1 MRKPKPFVTFQKKP
15 KVTLVTLVATHYVVL
30 RTYVRSFVAVSQ
42 SGTGIGAVSGVGQ
55 GTVSRSGTGIGGSK
69 REVMGGSQLIGNWY
83 LSPSGDAGIAGTK
96 KGRLRRAGPV
106 GQWVSVT

>member
-15 KVTLVTLVATHYVVL
+15 KVTLVTLVTLGTTHYVVL
-30 RTYVRSFVAVSQ
+30 RTRVRSFEAVSR

-69 REVMGGSQLIGNWY
+69 REVMGGS
-83 LSPSGDAGIAGTK
+83 
-96 KGRLRRAGPV
+96 
-106 GQWVSVT
+106 

>member
-30 RTYVRSFVAVSQ
+30 RTRVRSFEAVSR

-69 REVMGGSQLIGNWY
+69 REVMGGS
-83 LSPSGDAGIAGTK
+83 
-96 KGRLRRAGPV
+96 
-106 GQWVSVT
+106 

>member
-15 KVTLVTLVATHYVVL
+15 KVTLVTLVTLGTTHFRAMPTSVG
-30 RTYVRSFVAVSQ
+30 SFEAVSR

-69 REVMGGSQLIGNWY
+69 REVMGGS
-83 LSPSGDAGIAGTK
+83 
-96 KGRLRRAGPV
+96 
-106 GQWVSVT
+106 